1 MSILTQFL
9 ISDFSVRY
17 RDPMTYVELIFLIL
31 AIACAMLV
39 LLKLLHREFAIY
51 FYSFGFAIVL
61 VSFLLGLSYLFLF
74 SLGAIV
80 ICTVIFL
87 FVNIGEIR
95 PLVANSLTNK
105 KKTQKKSLTN
115 EADIYKNITTAV
127 RWLSNSK
134 TGAIITFERNT
145 ILDDFIKSGTTI
157 NCPIT
162 PEIIETIFYE
172 GTRLH
177 DGAMIIR
184 ENTIVAAAVFYP
196 PSTRGL
202 TGKYGARHRAA
213 LGISEITD
221 SITVIVSEETGR
233 VTLAYAGILEP
244 VVIDEFE
251 RVLKDAMSSNPEV
264 KTKHI
269 ETENK

>member
-1 MSILTQFL
+1 MSIFATVLV
-9 ISDFSVRY
+9 SDFAVRY
-17 RDPMTYVELIFLIL
+17 RNPMTYVELLFLLLVIAL
-31 AIACAMLV
+31 AMVV

-51 FYSFGFAIVL
+51 FYSIGFSIL
-61 VSFLLGLSYLFLF
+61 LISFLLGLSYLFLF
-74 SLGAIV
+74 ALGAIV

-95 PLVANSLTNK
+95 PLVANSLIKK
-105 KKTQKKSLTN
+105 KKTKKRIVTN
-115 EADIYKNITTAV
+115 DGDIYKSITTAV

-184 ENTIVAAAVFYP
+184 EDTIVAAAVFYP

-233 VTLAYAGILEP
+233 ITLAYAGILEP

-251 RVLKDAMSSNPEV
+251 RVLKDAMSSVPEEM
-264 KTKHI
+264 TK
-269 ETENK
+269 ENDKEE